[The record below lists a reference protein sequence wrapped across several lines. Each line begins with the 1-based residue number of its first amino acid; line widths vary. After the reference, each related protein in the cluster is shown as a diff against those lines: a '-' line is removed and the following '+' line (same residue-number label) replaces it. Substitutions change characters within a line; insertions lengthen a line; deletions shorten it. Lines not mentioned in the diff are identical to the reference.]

1 MACTP
6 QSSGWKIKAK
16 WLDFGAI
23 MVNSYDTVWHAVM
36 GSYAAIDTIWHAMT
50 RSHLFGEN

>member
-36 GSYAAIDTIWHAMT
+36 GSYAAIDTIWHDMT
-50 RSHLFGEN
+50 HSHLFGEN